1 MLFSNFHVFL
11 FFSLIFLPC
20 STFISFRGDD
30 TSFLDAPLLFTT
42 TTLYIV
48 YNDEIFH
55 FYPSTTFGSLRLSFQ
70 ECPLACPAT
79 TIAPNVLVASLL
91 IPQKKW
97 LVLFL
102 TFLCS
107 YYSHLDK
114 DWASPSPTSMACI
127 KWSHLILTSFG
138 WDAILVGH
146 FSQRS
151 LSGNPKINPLFL
163 ATTRPHPLIPLTCG
177 PPPMYWLGISTWC
190 LGPLCMLHFHLN
202 MFRSSLHAISV
213 ASMFVWFCYMF
224 WWVFNSCSVKEI
236 WALGSC
242 SLPFTP
248 FLDWVLLG
256 WRPSPS

>member
-1 MLFSNFHVFL
+1 MPLFLSLMLFSNFHVFL

-42 TTLYIV
+42 TTFYIV

-55 FYPSTTFGSLRLSFQ
+55 FYPSTTFGSLWVFFQ
-70 ECPLACPAT
+70 DYPLAYWLPSYYHYTECVGCT
-79 TIAPNVLVASLL
+79 TPYS
-91 IPQKKW
+91 QTKW

-138 WDAILVGH
+138 WDAIPARH

-151 LSGNPKINPLFL
+151 LSKNPKIDSLFL
-163 ATTRPHPLIPLTCG
+163 PTTRPHPLIPLTRG
-177 PPPMYWLGISTWC
+177 PPPMYWLGASRWC
-190 LGPLCMLHFHLN
+190 LGPLCMLYFRLN
-202 MFRSSLHAISV
+202 PFLSSLHIIFATFV
-213 ASMFVWFCYMF
+213 FVWFCCTF
-224 WWVFNSCSVKEI
+224 WWVFNSCGMKDI
-236 WALGSC
+236 
-242 SLPFTP
+242 
-248 FLDWVLLG
+248 
-256 WRPSPS
+256 